1 MRKGARP
8 RPGFFMDLKII
19 ERKILEL
26 LNKGQSEDA
35 LKLVESQLNDVED
48 DSLWSIHN
56 LKGIVL
62 RHKGLVS
69 GAYEAFQASLEL
81 STKEHKYIPA
91 LNLAV
96 LLNSQSRFR
105 EALPLAELAHREK
118 PSANTALVLV
128 SALLDSAKTKRSLE
142 ILNSLDESE
151 QRRPEFRLARASCL
165 RHDAKYDEAIA
176 LIAEVLRENP
186 QHGTA
191 ARMLADITGEV
202 GVNNPL
208 PIYEK
213 ALELA
218 SSQQKSNLHPIKW
231 NMSLHLLRRRDF
243 KKGLEYY
250 ESGLYVG
257 TMGRNI
263 LEPFNRMPR
272 ADLKPLD
279 PSLWTYA
286 VVEQG
291 IGDQILFLSCLSE
304 LVRECGSKIVLIAEE
319 RMHAI
324 LRRSFPSIQ
333 LAHPGLIEHLPFSSF
348 PSNGYV
354 PIGSLMRRYRSTYE
368 DFRRNAK
375 PYLIVNK
382 EKYLHFRQLLK
393 SEAGDR
399 PVVGLSW
406 KGGFWENQVRN
417 KAIELQQWES
427 LLRKKALFVNLQ
439 YGSTDEDI
447 KWAKSIGVEIRVF
460 PDHDFKRDLDDWLSI
475 ACACDGVISVSTAL
489 VHFAG
494 AANQKVAV
502 VMPERTGPWYLGINE
517 HRSMVYPNVFHYW
530 KKASESPN
538 DFLQRVG
545 DIIN

>member
-1 MRKGARP
+1 
-8 RPGFFMDLKII
+8 MDFKKFEQNVLQ
-19 ERKILEL
+19 L
-26 LNKGQSEDA
+26 LNKGRLEEASKHVDNQ
-35 LKLVESQLNDVED
+35 LKDSD
-48 DSLWSIHN
+48 DDCLWSIHN
-56 LKGIVL
+56 LKGIVF
-62 RHKGLVS
+62 RHKGVF
-69 GAYEAFQASLEL
+69 GDAYSAFQTALEL
-81 STKEHKYIPA
+81 ANKEHKYIPA

-96 LLNSQSRFR
+96 LLNSQNRFR

-142 ILNSLDESE
+142 ILDTLNESE
-151 QRRPEFRLARASCL
+151 QKKPEFRLARASCL
-165 RHDAKYDEAIA
+165 RHDGRYDEAIA
-176 LIAEVLRENP
+176 LIAEVLKENP

-250 ESGLYVG
+250 ESGMYVG

-263 LEPFNRMPR
+263 PEPFHRMPR
-272 ADLKPLD
+272 ADSKPLD

-291 IGDQILFLSCLSE
+291 IGDQILFLSCLSDLIE
-304 LVRECGSKIVLIAEE
+304 ECGSKIVLIAEE
-319 RMHAI
+319 RMHSI

-333 LAHPGLIEHLPFSSF
+333 LAHPGLIEHLPFSTY
-348 PSNGYV
+348 PSNGYI
-354 PIGSLMRRYRSTYE
+354 PIGSLLRRYRSTLE
-368 DFRRNAK
+368 EFKRNNK

-382 EKYLHFRQLLK
+382 ERYLNFRQLLK

-417 KAIELQQWES
+417 KAIELQQWEP
-427 LLRKKALFVNLQ
+427 LLRKKAYFVNLQ

-447 KWAKSIGVEIRVF
+447 QWAASIGVQIRVF
-460 PDHDFKRDLDDWLSI
+460 PEHDFKRDLDDWLSI

-530 KKASESPN
+530 KKSNESSN